1 MSKAL
6 PLETAINIAGS
17 QSALSRLTG
26 VPQPTLSRWLHRY
39 GGRVSAEA
47 AVAIEKAT
55 GVSRRELRPD
65 LWSQEAA

>member
-1 MSKAL
+1 MPKPL
-6 PLETAINIAGS
+6 PLARAIEIAGS
-17 QSALSRLTG
+17 QSALARLTG
-26 VPQPTLSRWLHRY
+26 HSQPNISRWLRLH
-39 GGRVSAEA
+39 GGRVPAEA